1 MTLLDVLLA
10 VVWLGVTL
18 GGFWK
23 GATRIVFGL
32 GGAVLGVWLAA
43 VAHVEVATHLGRW
56 LTVQWLA
63 AVLGWVL
70 PAVLC
75 LGLALMA
82 GWGMERTL
90 EALHLGWL
98 DRLAGAVLAG
108 VVGAAVLALLLVT
121 AAAASPSVAGWCAR
135 SAVAPVVDWLAPS
148 ATAAD
153 QSPSTVKEPPA
164 SSGDSSSGR

>member
-1 MTLLDVLLA
+1 MTVLDVLLA

-23 GATRIVFGL
+23 GAIRIVFGV

-43 VAHVEVATHLGRW
+43 VAHVEVAGHLSRW
-56 LTVQWLA
+56 LTVPWLA
-63 AVLGWVL
+63 AALGWLL

-98 DRLAGAVLAG
+98 DRLAGAALAG
-108 VVGAAVLALLLVT
+108 VVGAVALGLLLVT
-121 AAAASPSVAGWCAR
+121 AAAASPAVARWCAR
-135 SAVAPVVDWLAPS
+135 SAVSPVVDWLAPS
-148 ATAAD
+148 ATGTD
-153 QSPSTVKEPPA
+153 QSPSTVEIPPVGA
-164 SSGDSSSGR
+164 EDSSSGR